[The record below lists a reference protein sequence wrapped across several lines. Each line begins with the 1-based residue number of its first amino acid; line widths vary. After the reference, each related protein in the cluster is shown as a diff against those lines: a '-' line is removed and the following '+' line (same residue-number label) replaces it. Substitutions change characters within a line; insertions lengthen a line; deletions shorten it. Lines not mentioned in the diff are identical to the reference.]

1 MLFMDICCYKLLQ
14 VWQRKT
20 APVSDR
26 IHMSLIHVKKDVLL
40 ERATFPN
47 NILFLPHT
55 HQMFGLQHYDPSLR
69 EQHVFYILN
78 GQTENF
84 KKLDTVKNLSSI
96 D

>member
-1 MLFMDICCYKLLQ
+1 M
-14 VWQRKT
+14 
-20 APVSDR
+20 SDR

-47 NILFLPHT
+47 NILFLLQTT
-55 HQMFGLQHYDPSLR
+55 HQMFGPQHYDPSLR
-69 EQHVFYILN
+69 EQHVFYILK

-84 KKLDTVKNLSSI
+84 KKPDTVKNLSCT